1 MLSRPRPLLNLVL
14 AALLALTSQS
24 LATARGHAAV
34 AGEIVLCSG
43 EGLVT
48 ITVDAQGNPTG
59 PAHYCPDCALSLF
72 VAVESGAPAPAQAL
86 TVARTHVLP
95 PAPIADA
102 GPALGYAARGPPLLG

>member
-1 MLSRPRPLLNLVL
+1 MLFRPRPLLNLVL

-72 VAVESGAPAPAQAL
+72 VAVESGAHAPARPLA
-86 TVARTHVLP
+86 VARTQALP

-102 GPALGYAARGPPLLG
+102 APALGYAARGPPRVG